1 MKSGYALGVAST
13 FDGCQKIPDGDPA
26 QGVRQEA
33 DLDRT
38 RSTQTRLLQVS
49 QRKTKP
55 WSGERLSM
63 YESAY
68 EAFSTYSRI
77 FSKEALIAAELMRIT
92 LEKFR
97 NESLV
102 DELRCPSVKELYEI
116 VYDIGHFADRAYKKE
131 KGIDDRAFFMD
142 SYISKED
149 VFAEMRTLLRD
160 EVQNYYGE
168 RNESSK

>member
-1 MKSGYALGVAST
+1 
-13 FDGCQKIPDGDPA
+13 
-26 QGVRQEA
+26 
-33 DLDRT
+33 
-38 RSTQTRLLQVS
+38 
-49 QRKTKP
+49 
-55 WSGERLSM
+55 M

-68 EAFSTYSRI
+68 EDFSTYSRI

-97 NESLV
+97 NEPLV
-102 DELRCPSVKELYEI
+102 DELRCQSVKELYEI
-116 VYDIGHFADRAYKKE
+116 AYDIGHFADRAYKKE

-142 SYISKED
+142 PYISKED

-160 EVQNYYGE
+160 EVQNYFGE